1 MSSEFDVIE
10 ADFHNEV
17 LQSDKPVIVDFWA
30 PWCAPCIT
38 FAPVLAEY
46 ASQHPTVKVCK
57 VNVDDAPAIAQRY
70 NVMSIPTVIFFK
82 SGQAVETAVGNMQLQ
97 DLTDRVKRLFGM

>member
-1 MSSEFDVIE
+1 MSSEIDVMD
-10 ADFHNEV
+10 ADFDSEV

-30 PWCAPCIT
+30 PWCGPCMAI
-38 FAPVLAEY
+38 ASVLAEF
-46 ASQHPTVKVCK
+46 ASQYPDVKVCK

-82 SGQAVETAVGNMQLQ
+82 SGQAVETGVGTMQLQ
-97 DLTDRVKRLFGM
+97 DLTDRAKRLFGM